1 MKPEMRPGGKKN
13 KTKKRKKR
21 KWVFPLILLGLVL
34 AAAWLFFRL
43 PPPAE
48 KKVVQRMPAP
58 PLPAPEKPGEAK
70 AEKEKAEGKKEAK
83 PGPALPRRGRLALII
98 DDGGYSVEKIRG
110 MLGSGRPMTFAI
122 LPNTPFARKVAL
134 AVHEQGGQILLHLPM
149 EPKESERYS
158 LEKDT
163 LLTGMSKKEIEEI
176 LRKDLL
182 QIPHVRGVNNHMG
195 SKATEDPEL
204 MRGMMDVLKKEG
216 LFFIDSHTSSR
227 TASRLA
233 AREAGVRYG
242 SNNGFM
248 DHDKTLESIKASIR
262 TAMKK
267 AARDG
272 RAIAIGHPHPLTAQA
287 IREMI
292 PEIEGAGIQLV
303 FASEVV
309 G

>member
-1 MKPEMRPGGKKN
+1 MSRG
-13 KTKKRKKR
+13 
-21 KWVFPLILLGLVL
+21 
-34 AAAWLFFRL
+34 
-43 PPPAE
+43 
-48 KKVVQRMPAP
+48 
-58 PLPAPEKPGEAK
+58 AK
-70 AEKEKAEGKKEAK
+70 
-83 PGPALPRRGRLALII
+83 
-98 DDGGYSVEKIRG
+98 SC
-110 MLGSGRPMTFAI
+110 S
-122 LPNTPFARKVAL
+122 
-134 AVHEQGGQILLHLPM
+134 HLPM

-242 SNNGFM
+242 SN
-248 DHDKTLESIKASIR
+248 DESWTMTKHWKAL
-262 TAMKK
+262 KPPF
-267 AARDG
+267 AR
-272 RAIAIGHPHPLTAQA
+272 R
-287 IREMI
+287 
-292 PEIEGAGIQLV
+292 
-303 FASEVV
+303 
-309 G
+309 